1 MDFLDLFAALGLAL
15 VLEGA
20 AYSLFPDAM
29 RKMMQQLLALPV
41 ANVRAIGLFTAIAGL
56 AVVWLVRN

>member
-1 MDFLDLFAALGLAL
+1 MDFSDLFAALGLAL
-15 VLEGA
+15 VLEGV

-41 ANVRAIGLFTAIAGL
+41 ANVRTIGLCTAFAGFAL
-56 AVVWLVRN
+56 VWLVRN